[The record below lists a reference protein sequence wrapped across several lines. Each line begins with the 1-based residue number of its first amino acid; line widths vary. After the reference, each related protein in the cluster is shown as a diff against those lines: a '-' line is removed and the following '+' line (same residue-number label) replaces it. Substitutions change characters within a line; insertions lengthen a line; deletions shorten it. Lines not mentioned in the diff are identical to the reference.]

1 MTRNG
6 TIWIFTAALAFAAL
20 PTPGLA
26 QQVSE
31 TRLRE
36 LMSEAAKRV
45 ASGDLDVQQTT
56 RAPGETTPTLRLTLD
71 DAVKFALDRNLDIAV
86 QRLNPQIND
95 IAVLSVKSVY
105 NPTLTSTIG
114 PQSSTILPSSQTQ
127 LGSSGAA
134 VTDDDDVQRR
144 NRAKPAMGRWQF
156 LGSTE
161 QFSAQQHEQQLA
173 VQPALSIGVVVLL

>member
-26 QQVSE
+26 QQVSD

-36 LMSEAAKRV
+36 LMAEAAKRV
-45 ASGDLDVQQTT
+45 ANGDIDVQQTT

-105 NPTLTSTIG
+105 NPTLTSTVG
-114 PQSSTILPSSQTQ
+114 PQSARFCPRVRRSLARR
-127 LGSSGAA
+127 GGGRG
-134 VTDDDDVQRR
+134 DDDVQRW
-144 NRAKPAMGRWQF
+144 NRAKPALGRRQF
-156 LGSTE
+156 RGSAE